1 MEDRDQRIPE
11 TSSLAVLYLLPL
23 TQLLALSSDVDELLR
38 DCGQFDLAWKK
49 TIVRARSVL
58 KIETERLG
66 LVDSGVQTFLRS
78 RGGQGKLVIEA
89 NRKMTEKAAEGQN
102 LDAARKRAS
111 AQLAFLAL
119 SRFAHYGIDVSPLN
133 LSDEEKSAV
142 EEYFERP
149 EPRRSDQSES
159 NGGSTTVI
167 ASGAPAAAL
176 TRLLSESE
184 PDVIALQRQL
194 EGVSHQL
201 TCRIARLSDEFERYQ
216 GQEEEKTRSRQKAVR
231 LRVALVLES
240 KRAKL
245 MDRAIAGILRCL
257 GGQQRLLIESAWRQ
271 HESPDIGRARDT
283 GSGDLPHLRTR
294 LPHLESTKRGD
305 NNPGQNR
312 ELDAILPRE
321 IAPDR
326 PQNSPDFGG
335 K

>member
-1 MEDRDQRIPE
+1 MKSRSRRRSKGVSMEDRVQRIPE
-11 TSSLAVLYLLPL
+11 TSSLAVLYLPPL
-23 TQLLALSSDVDELLR
+23 KQLLALSSGLDELLR
-38 DCGQFDLAWKK
+38 DCGQFDLACKK

-58 KIETERLG
+58 KIQTERLA

-78 RGGQGKLVIEA
+78 RGGQRNLVIEA
-89 NRKMTEKAAEGQN
+89 NRKMAEKKAAEGEN

-111 AQLAFLAL
+111 AQLAFVAL
-119 SRFAHYGIDVSPLN
+119 YRFAHYGIDVSHLN

-142 EEYFERP
+142 EEFFDRP

-159 NGGSTTVI
+159 NGGSITVI

-194 EGVSHQL
+194 EAVSHQL

-216 GQEEEKTRSRQKAVR
+216 EQEKGGTRSRQKLVR

-240 KRAKL
+240 KRAEL
-245 MDRAIAGILRCL
+245 MDRAIAGILRCF

-271 HESPDIGRARDT
+271 LESPDDSIKD
-283 GSGDLPHLRTR
+283 
-294 LPHLESTKRGD
+294 
-305 NNPGQNR
+305 
-312 ELDAILPRE
+312 PRVKKIVE
-321 IAPDR
+321 RICEETLAAA
-326 PQNSPDFGG
+326 N
-335 K
+335 